1 MRKILIFPA
10 VHNETIGFELK
21 FVHKA
26 LNGGIEIGQEGSIG
40 WIEAGEGCRLP
51 LRDNE
56 HMKLVARRRM
66 LKRYQVRG
74 VPEAGGWDEKTHVG
88 EDPTD

>member
-10 VHNETIGFELK
+10 VHNESIGLEIEF
-21 FVHKA
+21 FHKA
-26 LNGGIEIGQEGSIG
+26 LNCGIEIGQEGGIG

-66 LKRYQVRG
+66 LKRNQVRG
-74 VPEAGGWDEKTHVG
+74 IAEAGDWDEETHVG